1 MPSNRPQRMF
11 FAFITVIKRG
21 GDLFC
26 IVCDDRWIVFTT
38 KFDSDIML
46 LIEHLQSADREEV
59 GEKPTLYSATVNMLR
74 HVSRVVCIWGVY
86 ANLCV
91 VEPKGSGR
99 HELQALYFHF

>member
-38 KFDSDIML
+38 KFDSAIML
-46 LIEHLQSADREEV
+46 LIEYLQSADREEV

-91 VEPKGSGR
+91 VGV
-99 HELQALYFHF
+99 